1 MRRVRAQ
8 DAFQKAAICIAAT
21 LLAAA
26 FLAFPKG
33 AARADDEPLAEAPV
47 ADVGTGSAH
56 LSLSQREG
64 PSATRAANSDFAL
77 NLVQVI
83 GTR

>member
-8 DAFQKAAICIAAT
+8 DAFEKAAICIAAT

-33 AARADDEPLAEAPV
+33 AARADDKPLAEAPV

-56 LSLSQREG
+56 LR
-64 PSATRAANSDFAL
+64 
-77 NLVQVI
+77 
-83 GTR
+83 